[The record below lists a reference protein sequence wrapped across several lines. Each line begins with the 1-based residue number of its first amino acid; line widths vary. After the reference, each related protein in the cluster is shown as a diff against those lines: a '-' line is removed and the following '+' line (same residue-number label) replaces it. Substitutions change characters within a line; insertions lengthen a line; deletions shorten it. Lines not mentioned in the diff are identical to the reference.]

1 MIINMT
7 IIIYH
12 HHRRHPH
19 AGYVMNH
26 NCCHR
31 LQRDQTDARVQT
43 DARDQTDANLKKCQ
57 ASLDW

>member
-1 MIINMT
+1 MIPNMT

-19 AGYVMNH
+19 TGYVMNH
-26 NCCHR
+26 NCFYR

-43 DARDQTDANLKKCQ
+43 DARDQV
-57 ASLDW
+57 S